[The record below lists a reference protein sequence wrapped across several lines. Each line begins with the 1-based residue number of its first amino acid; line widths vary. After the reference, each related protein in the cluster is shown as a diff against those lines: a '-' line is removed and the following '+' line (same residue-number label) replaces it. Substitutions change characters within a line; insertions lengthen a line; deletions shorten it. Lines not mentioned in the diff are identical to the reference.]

1 MVSLTTRIPQG
12 YLSFS
17 PPKVMGILNIT
28 PDSFYR
34 ESRTRDVKPALEQA
48 ERFLR
53 EGADLLDVGGWSSR
67 PGAAPVSIEEEVSRI
82 QPVIKALKKQYP
94 NSVISVDTAR
104 SEVAK
109 VALCEGAD
117 VINDAAGGQDEAL
130 FPLIAEHKA
139 AYVLMHTRGTP
150 QTMQGLTEY
159 ENILQEVTQFFQQ
172 KLERLAAAGV
182 QDVILDPGFGFA
194 KTSAQGFELLQKLE
208 SLQQLGYPLLVGVS
222 RKSMIYKTLENT
234 PQEALNGTTALHV
247 HALKHGASILRVH
260 DVREA
265 VEVRTLCEQLK
276 YFG

>member
-1 MVSLTTRIPQG
+1 
-12 YLSFS
+12 
-17 PPKVMGILNIT
+17 MGILNIT

-48 ERFLR
+48 ERFLK
-53 EGADLLDVGGWSSR
+53 EGADILDVGGWSSR
-67 PGAAPVSIEEEVSRI
+67 PGAVPVSTEEEVNRI

-104 SEVAK
+104 AEVAK
-109 VALCEGAD
+109 VALDEGAD
-117 VINDAAGGQDEAL
+117 IINDAAGAKDEAL

-159 ENILQEVTQFFQQ
+159 EDILQEVTQFFQQ
-172 KLERLAAAGV
+172 KLEKLAAAGV

-194 KTSAQGFELLQKLE
+194 KTPEQGFELLRQLE

-222 RKSMIYKTLENT
+222 RKSMIYKTLGNT

-247 HALKHGASILRVH
+247 HALKHGANILRVH

-265 VEVRTLCEQLK
+265 VEVRTLCQK
-276 YFG
+276 MGYFE